1 MSTDASAKNMRLVC
15 EAREAHD
22 NGGCPWG
29 GKATEVHLSWFDVE
43 RLGWEDGDVICG
55 LVVVGDE
62 TVQTGRMRVTCDA
75 EPDGGR
81 REEEEVEE
89 VVEAVSERE
98 LVTVTPQGEPA
109 EPGRPSWN

>member
-1 MSTDASAKNMRLVC
+1 VSTDASAKNMRLVC

-75 EPDGGR
+75 EPGGGKR
-81 REEEEVEE
+81 EAEEEEI
-89 VVEAVSERE
+89 VEAVAGERE
-98 LVTVTPQGEPA
+98 LIEVGPV
-109 EPGRPSWN
+109 EPGRPNYN

>member
-1 MSTDASAKNMRLVC
+1 MSTDASAKNMRRVC
-15 EAREAHD
+15 EAKEAHD

-62 TVQTGRMRVTCDA
+62 TVPTGRMRVTCDA
-75 EPDGGR
+75 EPGGGKR
-81 REEEEVEE
+81 EAEEEEI
-89 VVEAVSERE
+89 VEAVAGDRE
-98 LVTVTPQGEPA
+98 LIEVGPVGPT
-109 EPGRPSWN
+109 RPNYN